1 MNPDDVPMTPWTVQD
16 NIIIDANGDRVT
28 KISGEW
34 LSSQQ
39 NCELAQ
45 YISDAV
51 NWKVR
56 EDAP

>member
-1 MNPDDVPMTPWTVQD
+1 MNPEDVPMTPWTVQD
-16 NIIIDANGDRVT
+16 NIIIDANGERVT
-28 KISGEW
+28 MILGDW

-45 YISDAV
+45 FITDAV